1 MGYGKNRVLHKE
13 VLKGLV
19 RRGYSTGRYGR
30 AMVRIGYCT
39 GIHEKAMVRM
49 GYCMERYANVVENR
63 EHEKQQTGGDMM

>member
-19 RRGYSTGRYGR
+19 RRGYSTGKYGR

-49 GYCMERYANVVENR
+49 
-63 EHEKQQTGGDMM
+63 